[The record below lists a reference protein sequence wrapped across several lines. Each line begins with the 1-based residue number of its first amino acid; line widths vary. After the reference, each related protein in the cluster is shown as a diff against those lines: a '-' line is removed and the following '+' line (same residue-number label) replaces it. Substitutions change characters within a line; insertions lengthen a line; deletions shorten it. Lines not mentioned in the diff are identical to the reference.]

1 MISINSVV
9 PPSVSKRTFLAVSVS
24 ASLAAC
30 GSGSND
36 APSTADVGA
45 DIALGDSALEKGFG
59 RLIAGELIRL
69 LIGCKAGLL
78 RWNQIA
84 IDATGRDH
92 KPVAPGENRVFGHQ
106 LGPCRASRAMAIAH
120 IAIYDALVSITGG
133 YQTISSVASMPT
145 VSDLDIAIA
154 QAGRDTLTA
163 LFPSQQPIFDLALA
177 EDIARRKAQG
187 ATKSAQVFGIQAG
200 KNAAA
205 AVLAARST
213 DGSDHTEPTFG
224 QDFIPKPG
232 VGIWSPDPISQGTK
246 AIGARWPQVRP
257 FAINSAEQFRC
268 PTPPAVGS
276 AEYIQAYDET
286 ATLGGDGVITP
297 TQRTAEETFKGV
309 FWAYDGT
316 PSLCAPPRLYNQV
329 ATQISVQRGTNT
341 IETARLLVLV
351 NISMADTGIAAWD
364 SKYFYQTWRPVTGL
378 RAAKN
383 GSASGS
389 ATPNFTPLGAP
400 ASNRAGP
407 NFTPP
412 FPAYP
417 SGHAAFGGALFQVL
431 RNFYGTDNLPFIL
444 LSDEYDGRTTDKDGK
459 VRPFRPVA
467 FARLSDAEEENG
479 QSRMYL
485 GIHWG
490 FDKTSGIKQ
499 GRDIANLVTSKLAKR
514 VK

>member
-1 MISINSVV
+1 MIASNSPV
-9 PPSVSKRTFLAVSVS
+9 PATVSKRTFLAVCVS
-24 ASLAAC
+24 SALAAC
-30 GSGSND
+30 GTGTNE
-36 APSTADVGA
+36 ATSTADLGL

-59 RLIAGELIRL
+59 RLVPGDLIRL

-92 KPVAPGENRVFGHQ
+92 RPVAPGEDRVFGHQ
-106 LGPCRASRAMAIAH
+106 IGPCRSSRAMAIAH
-120 IAIYDALVSITGG
+120 IAMYDALVSITGG
-133 YQTISSVASMPT
+133 YQTISPLSAMPT
-145 VSDLDIAIA
+145 VADLDIAIA
-154 QAGRDTLTA
+154 QAGRDALSA
-163 LFPSQQPIFDLALA
+163 LFPSQQPTFDLALA
-177 EDIARRKAQG
+177 DDIARRKAQG

-205 AVLAARST
+205 AVLTARGS
-213 DGSDHTEPTFG
+213 DGSNHTEPTFG

-232 VGIWSPDPISQGTK
+232 VGIWSPDPISRVTR
-246 AIGARWPQVRP
+246 AVGARWAQVRP
-257 FAINSAEQFRC
+257 FAMNTADQFRC
-268 PTPPAVGS
+268 PPPPAIGS
-276 AEYIQAYDET
+276 TEYIQAYDET
-286 ATLGGDGVITP
+286 LALGGDGVNTP
-297 TQRTAEETFKGV
+297 TQRTADQTFIGN

-316 PSLCAPPRLYNQV
+316 PSLCAPPRLYNQI

-341 IETARLLVLV
+341 VETARLLVLI

-364 SKYFYQTWRPVTGL
+364 SKFFYQTWRPVVGL
-378 RAAKN
+378 RAARD

-389 ATPNFTPLGAP
+389 ATPNFMPLGAP
-400 ASNRAGP
+400 ASNQSGP

-444 LSDEYDGRTTDKDGK
+444 VSDEYNGRTTDKDGT
-459 VRPFRPVA
+459 VRPFRPVQ
-467 FARLSDAEEENG
+467 FSKLSDAEEENG

-485 GIHWG
+485 GVHWG
-490 FDKTSGIKQ
+490 FDKTSGVKQ
-499 GRDIANLVTSKLAKR
+499 GREIANLITSKLAKR